1 MLVLNSW
8 FFRFRYRKLPFI
20 IDNICQTFQSDCR
33 EEIKKD
39 VDGITSKFP
48 SILTRLK
55 LKEAK
60 ERMHVTYTP
69 LVGNTV
75 TLRQPIFT
83 AQEVEKLKTNRK
95 AYFFVLIILFIFESI
110 LYSFM
115 GSMFIPKGIRKLFTG
130 SAELVFGFAFA
141 LIFVAALHY
150 AFKNLWTFLEAK
162 HIIEIEKL
170 DRKELKRFYPN
181 LVLSLVILFLF
192 LVANTYTGYI
202 RSLIVEKGTSSSSE
216 FLNMIHGP
224 LLVLSI
230 LVTFVVALVMALL
243 EKDIAEKSEK
253 YRIYKNWYK
262 QQKERKVYNTL
273 IRDMLQSCNETI
285 RLKIEKYW
293 NLMKDIQRAAGRE
306 HDEKHTELYN
316 ELRNRIESNQIN
328 LSEIDDQTYRYF
340 QPVAAT
346 CLALFTYGIVSDPMM
361 QKTLSELQNT
371 IDDIESFE
379 STFTA
384 NADADDETAP
394 SVIRQQN
401 QNRGS

>member
-1 MLVLNSW
+1 MWFLNSW
-8 FFRFRYRKLPFI
+8 FFGFRYRKLPFI

-33 EEIKKD
+33 EEVKKD
-39 VDGITSKFP
+39 VDGITSKYP
-48 SILTRLK
+48 AILTRLK
-55 LKEAK
+55 LKDAK
-60 ERMHVTYTP
+60 ERMHATYIQV
-69 LVGNTV
+69 VGNPV

-83 AQEVEKLKTNRK
+83 AQEVEKIKTNRIT
-95 AYFFVLIILFIFESI
+95 YFIVLGLLLFFESV
-110 LYSFM
+110 LYSLM
-115 GSMFIPKGIRKLFTG
+115 GSKFIPKGIRKLFMG

-162 HIIEIEKL
+162 HIIEINKL

-181 LVLSLVILFLF
+181 LVLSLLF

-202 RSLIVEKGTSSSSE
+202 RAMIVEPASTSSSG
-216 FLNMIHGP
+216 FIDKIHGP

-230 LVTFVVALVMALL
+230 LVTFVVAFVMALL

-253 YRIYKNWYK
+253 YRIYRNWYK

-293 NLMKDIQRAAGRE
+293 NLMKDIQRMAGRE
-306 HDEKHTELYN
+306 YDEKHTGLYN

-346 CLALFTYGIVSDPMM
+346 CLALFTYGVVSDPMM
-361 QKTLSELQNT
+361 PKTLSEF
-371 IDDIESFE
+371 S
-379 STFTA
+379 
-384 NADADDETAP
+384 
-394 SVIRQQN
+394 SVRLKIKKV
-401 QNRGS
+401 